1 MQIKLTTRHCTIPER
16 LRERARDRM
25 MRLKRYEPELLTADV
40 VFEFEDGAPRVD
52 VLLTVPRKPTIYAHA
67 TGNDFNTALDRVLD
81 RVRRQIRRRRTRS
94 RDHRA
99 APPLEVS
106 GERLVA
112 P

>member
-52 VLLTVPRKPTIYAHA
+52 VLLTVPRNP
-67 TGNDFNTALDRVLD
+67 ALDRVLD